1 MALITSSSPSTLPDF
16 VDAYYAQKPNFADL
30 ASSDSES
37 EGDEEPEHE
46 KETEKEEKEG
56 VFAEKSLEDALKD
69 LELHPEVFGTK
80 TLKDFRK
87 GFKRKEKMPA
97 HPAEEYAGGNIT
109 DQVAKDSSDSTAS
122 THPRHQEGTGA
133 TSGGSLG
140 AMAHKA
146 NPGPVMAEN
155 IGKPESKEAL
165 KARAEEL
172 NK

>member
-30 ASSDSES
+30 TSSDSES
-37 EGDEEPEHE
+37 EPEHE
-46 KETEKEEKEG
+46 KETEKEEEKEG

-97 HPAEEYAGGNIT
+97 HPAEEYAGGSEFKFKFIFNHF
-109 DQVAKDSSDSTAS
+109 VM
-122 THPRHQEGTGA
+122 P
-133 TSGGSLG
+133 SLPQKSHAFLAG
-140 AMAHKA
+140 WEKVLSLIVL
-146 NPGPVMAEN
+146 P
-155 IGKPESKEAL
+155 
-165 KARAEEL
+165 
-172 NK
+172 

>member
-16 VDAYYAQKPNFADL
+16 VDAYYEQKPNFADL

-46 KETEKEEKEG
+46 KETEKQKEKDG

-97 HPAEEYAGGNIT
+97 HPAEEYAGGSEFKFNFIFNHF
-109 DQVAKDSSDSTAS
+109 VMSSLPQKSHAFLAGW
-122 THPRHQEGTGA
+122 EKVL
-133 TSGGSLG
+133 SL
-140 AMAHKA
+140 
-146 NPGPVMAEN
+146 
-155 IGKPESKEAL
+155 IAL
-165 KARAEEL
+165 P
-172 NK
+172 

>member
-1 MALITSSSPSTLPDF
+1 MPHDVTPASTLPSTLYKMALITSSSPSTLPDF

-46 KETEKEEKEG
+46 KETEKEEEKEG

-87 GFKRKEKMPA
+87 RFKRKEKMPA
-97 HPAEEYAGGNIT
+97 HPAEEYAGGSEFKFKFIFNHF
-109 DQVAKDSSDSTAS
+109 VM
-122 THPRHQEGTGA
+122 P
-133 TSGGSLG
+133 SLPQKSHAFLAG
-140 AMAHKA
+140 WEK
-146 NPGPVMAEN
+146 VLSL
-155 IGKPESKEAL
+155 IAL
-165 KARAEEL
+165 P
-172 NK
+172 